1 VSEVY
6 FATDPVA
13 LDKVGWKAI
22 DQRRSAVGMKLIA
35 EDRPDRFST
44 FLSRQPEH
52 VEIAGAM
59 GLGEWDDA
67 KIDLRR
73 IKL

>member
-1 VSEVY
+1 MY

-13 LDKVGWKAI
+13 LDHIGWKAI
-22 DQRRSAVGMKLIA
+22 DAQRAAVGMKSIA
-35 EDRPDRFST
+35 LDRPDEFST
-44 FLSRQPEH
+44 FLNRQPEH

-59 GLGEWDDA
+59 GLGEWDES

-73 IKL
+73 